1 MSRHPP
7 PEGEVLRDEPWD
19 PLPSIRSQ
27 ITLLVLACAL
37 PALIG
42 LGLLILHFYRLE
54 HQQATLDGSRMSRA
68 LAAAV
73 DRDLRIG
80 ESVGLALA
88 GSPSLQTGDFAAF
101 RAQAAAQLRPGFP
114 AEQIVLHAPDGQQLV
129 NPSIPEGQPLPHPA
143 NAERLRKVL
152 EGGKPRLS
160 DMFIGSLTKR
170 PLFAYDIPV
179 AVKGRP
185 EYVLSIVFVPQALGN
200 IIAEQKLSSEATV
213 MLLDARG
220 TIVARS
226 HGDGAGNMADPALLQ
241 HISAENEGTVSAA
254 VAGGTP
260 VYASF
265 SRAPGSGWTVVVTI
279 PESDLVSDLKKFT
292 SLISAGI
299 LILLGA
305 GFLLAWSVGGSIGR
319 SVQALIGPARA
330 LAAGTPIVLEDMSVR
345 EAHEVAQALRQ
356 VEVDIMRHRNELESL
371 VAERTAQLADS
382 KALLEN
388 VYATAPVGL
397 SFVDPE
403 LRVVMINEYLAAV
416 NAAPVSAHIGRS
428 FGELIPDDKVRHDVR
443 LAYEQVLRTGQP
455 IVDVPLSGA
464 SPAWPGRVNHYLTG
478 YYPVFAA
485 DGRLVGITG
494 LLLDVTAQKQTEA
507 ALRQSRQMFRSVVE
521 HMPALIFVKRAADL
535 RYEMLNRE
543 FERLMGRPRGD
554 MLGKNDFELFPP
566 AEAERFSAGDRAA
579 LDSGELQELADE
591 ELTSADGATHILS
604 TRKVALRD
612 ESGKLSHVLGMAIDI
627 TERRRADDAL
637 RNASLQ
643 LARSNAFLRTVTDNL
658 PGMVAYWDRELV
670 CHFANKFFLAW
681 LGSTPEKAIGAPA
694 HALMDAELMEQLRPR
709 VEAVL
714 KGAPQNFAR
723 EVLGPDGDTL
733 YLWVNYLPDLDERG
747 RVRGFFMLASDV
759 TEIKRSELRAAA
771 ASRAKSEFVANM
783 SHEIRTPMNAIIGLA
798 RLLEEAPLERR
809 ERSYVS
815 RIQLATQALLGVVN
829 DVLVFSRIEAGQLQ
843 LEINTFRLDHILAST
858 AVLTAGAA
866 WDKGIEPVFDID
878 PLLPPELEGD
888 AMRLQQILVN
898 LLSNAIKFTA
908 SGEVVLTVRLAR
920 AEPERLWLSFSVR
933 DTGIGITAEQ
943 QERMFEAFTQGDNST
958 SRRYGGAGL
967 GLSISRRLAGLMEG
981 EITVDSRP
989 GKGSTFCL
997 TVPLRP
1003 APDTEPE
1010 RAIGD
1015 DLRRLC
1021 VLVVDDNPSALQ
1033 AMTTAG
1039 SAWQWQMYTATDGAG
1054 ALAQLRQLA
1063 HAGQRL
1069 DLLVIDSAMPGL
1081 DGVSTLTQARAEY
1094 QGVFPPVVV
1103 TASETASEDLLQL
1116 AEGLDIGDV
1125 LAKPWTPAGLCKAI
1139 RGARSGHRAPGE
1151 LQQHT
1156 PLSGRLPGLRVLL
1169 VEDNEI
1175 NQEMAQYILLHAGA
1189 RVEIAANGKIAVDML
1204 TEHPA
1209 RCDAVLMDLQMPVMN
1224 GFEATAA
1231 IRALGL
1237 VRLPIVAM
1245 TANAMQEDR
1254 ERALEAGVD
1263 EHIAK
1268 PIDVETLIA
1277 TLTRLVPGIAA
1288 GAAPPAARDSSGR
1301 PDKVPGI
1308 DLDTALNRMAGN
1320 YPAFVGL
1327 LKRFENS
1334 QGGAVAEVR
1343 AQLANQGREQ
1353 AALTLHRLRGVA
1365 ANLGAVDV
1373 ARLAT
1378 RAEAAL
1384 HERDEASL
1392 AMLLPAL
1399 EQAIGVVTEAA
1410 RTLPLPVQPAPAPA
1424 GTERMNLV
1432 QGLEELV
1439 SLLRN
1444 NNLRALSSYQALRP
1458 ALEEQG
1464 AVALPA
1470 LSRAI
1475 ETLDFAAAEQMVAT
1489 LLKRMDTA

>member
-1 MSRHPP
+1 
-7 PEGEVLRDEPWD
+7 VLRDEPWD

-54 HQQATLDGSRMSRA
+54 HQQATTDGGRMSRA

-88 GSPSLQTGDFAAF
+88 SSPSLQVKDFSAF
-101 RAQAAAQLRPGFP
+101 RAQVMAQLRPGFP
-114 AEQIVLHAPDGQQLV
+114 AHQIVLQTPDGQHVV
-129 NPSIPEGQPLPHPA
+129 NSLIPEGLPLPRAA
-143 NAERLRKVL
+143 NAARLKKTL
-152 EGGKPRLS
+152 DSGKPRLS
-160 DMFIGSLTKR
+160 DLFVGSLSKR

-179 AVKGRP
+179 HVHGGTA
-185 EYVLSIVFVPQALGN
+185 YVLSIVYLPETLGR
-200 IIAEQKLSSEATV
+200 IIAEQKLSPNVTV

-220 TIVARS
+220 AIVARS
-226 HGDGAGNMADPALLQ
+226 SGDGVGKLADPSLLQ
-241 HISAENEGTVSAA
+241 HIGTEHEGTMNTA
-254 VAGGTP
+254 VLAGTP

-265 SRAPGSGWTVVVTI
+265 SRAPDSGWTVVVTI

-299 LILLGA
+299 LVLLGA
-305 GFLLAWSVGGSIGR
+305 GFLLAWSVGGGIGR
-319 SVQALIGPARA
+319 SVRALIEPARA
-330 LAAGTPIVLEDMSVR
+330 LAAGTPVMVQDLGFR
-345 EAHEVAQALRQ
+345 EAREVADALQQ
-356 VEVDIMRHRNELESL
+356 VEGDIMRHRNELESL

-397 SFVDPE
+397 SFVDPD
-403 LRVVMINEYLAAV
+403 LKVVMINEYLAAV
-416 NAAPVSAHIGRS
+416 NAAPVNAHIGRS
-428 FGELIPDDKVRHDVR
+428 FGELISDDKVRHDVR

-464 SPAWPGRVNHYLTG
+464 SPARPGRINHYLTG

-494 LLLDVTAQKQTEA
+494 LLLDITAQKQTEA

-521 HMPALIFVKRAADL
+521 HMPALIFVKRASDL

-554 MLGKNDFELFPP
+554 MLGKSDYDLFPP
-566 AEAERFSAGDRAA
+566 AEANRFAAGDRATLA
-579 LDSGELQELADE
+579 AGDVQELPDE
-591 ELTSADGATHILS
+591 EITSADGAVHIVA
-604 TRKVALRD
+604 TRKVVLRGED
-612 ESGKLSHVLGMAIDI
+612 GQVSHVLGMAVDM

-658 PGMVAYWDRELV
+658 PGMVTYWDKDLI
-670 CHFANKFFLAW
+670 CHFANKFFLTW
-681 LGSTPEKAIGAPA
+681 IGVTPEQAIGAPA
-694 HALMDAELMEQLRPR
+694 HELLNAELIERLMPR
-709 VEAVL
+709 VQAVL
-714 KGAPQNFAR
+714 AGEPQNFTREAAR
-723 EVLGPDGDTL
+723 PDGQKL
-733 YLWVNYLPDLDERG
+733 YLWVNYLPDLDPRG
-747 RVRGFFMLASDV
+747 EVRGFFMLASDV
-759 TEIKRSELRAAA
+759 TEIKRSALQAEA

-843 LEINTFRLDHILAST
+843 LELNTFRLDHILGST

-866 WDKGIEPVFDID
+866 WDKGLEPVFDID
-878 PLLPPELEGD
+878 PLLPPQLEGD

-908 SGEVVLTVRLAR
+908 RGEVVLTVRLAR
-920 AEPERLWLSFSVR
+920 SEAERRWLTFSVR
-933 DTGIGITAEQ
+933 DTGIGIAPEQ
-943 QERMFEAFTQGDNST
+943 QARMFDAFTQGDNST
-958 SRRYGGAGL
+958 SRQYGGAGL
-967 GLSISRRLAGLMEG
+967 GLSISRRLAGLMDG
-981 EITVDSRP
+981 EITVESTP
-989 GKGSTFCL
+989 GAGATFCL
-997 TVPLRP
+997 TVPLRV
-1003 APDTEPE
+1003 AAGTEPE
-1010 RAIGD
+1010 RSIGE
-1015 DLRRLC
+1015 DLRRLR

-1033 AMTTAG
+1033 AITAAG
-1039 SAWQWQMYTATDGAG
+1039 SAWQWQMYTAASGAE

-1063 HAGQRL
+1063 NAGQAL
-1069 DLLVIDSAMPGL
+1069 DLLIIDSAMPEL
-1081 DGVSTLTQARAEY
+1081 DGISMLTQARAEHSAPL
-1094 QGVFPPVVV
+1094 PPVVI

-1116 AEGLDIGDV
+1116 ADGLDIGDV
-1125 LAKPWTPAGLCKAI
+1125 LAKPWTPAKLCTAI
-1139 RGARSGHRAPGE
+1139 RGALSGQRE
-1151 LQQHT
+1151 VSEQQRHT

-1175 NQEMAQYILLHAGA
+1175 NQEMAQYILLHTGA

-1204 TEHPA
+1204 AEHPA

-1254 ERALEAGVD
+1254 ARALEAGVD
-1263 EHIAK
+1263 DHIAK

-1277 TLTRLVPGIAA
+1277 TLTRLVPGMAA
-1288 GAAPPAARDSSGR
+1288 GAAPAAAIEASGR
-1301 PDKVPGI
+1301 PETVPGI

-1343 AQLANQGREQ
+1343 ALLASHGPEQ

-1373 ARLAT
+1373 ARLAART
-1378 RAEAAL
+1378 EAAL
-1384 HERDEASL
+1384 HERDEAAL

-1399 EQAIGVVTEAA
+1399 EQAIGVVTDAA
-1410 RTLPLPVQPAPAPA
+1410 RTLPLPLQPASPDK
-1424 GTERMNLV
+1424 GQRMNLV

-1444 NNLRALSSYQALRP
+1444 NNLKALSSYQTLRP
-1458 ALEEQG
+1458 ALEEYG

-1475 ETLDFAAAEQMVAT
+1475 ETLDFPAAEQMVAT